1 MPGTL
6 SFYFF
11 ILTLIPIWNGQLA
24 SGCYYDL
31 RTAQTI
37 CPVNAPVRVER
48 RQDGR

>member
-11 ILTLIPIWNGQLA
+11 ILTLIPIWNAQLA
-24 SGCYYDL
+24 SGCHYDL

-37 CPVNAPVRVER
+37 CPAPVVTVSRTASR
-48 RQDGR
+48 R